1 MSSTGTP
8 GSSEPLVGGPPTIAE
23 LQKQNRMLQRTLQRR
38 EEDLQDEIPDLSEK
52 LAAACQVQKT
62 LQPSGNPTGHACI
75 VAENE
80 RLTLE
85 LEESRREISKLKEEA
100 KSRDLAVDQDKRRI
114 TNDYRRIF
122 EATRSSADYLQS
134 RGYLRED
141 FLAHE
146 DAAGYEDRES
156 LPQSPGS
163 KSVTGESFPLTLTRG
178 TKTRLGGESSGPQ
191 KQANQSKADVILR
204 EEPKSYQG
212 PEQNNSSDS
221 DSTWYVR
228 PADKWDDLR
237 NFTRIKGKAP
247 ERPTHYQTDPAAT
260 KPSQTTEPQAL
271 STSIAQAFDQGSAQ
285 PREDDTAI
293 PQADLS
299 SSRAHGNRVSSKE
312 GDSASATPQGVIKPT
327 YAKAIQSDNPFSS
340 WREQLEMVKALKAE
354 WYPDPNAPAKALFS
368 PTLIAKQP
376 EPAPEPATKADPKPV
391 AKPATKA
398 KHEPSSVATNPV
410 VDSEAL
416 APATAT
422 AVPASAQTATV
433 GSPARIPQAAPPK
446 PVLGKRKHNPFAAD
460 K

>member
-8 GSSEPLVGGPPTIAE
+8 GSSEPL
-23 LQKQNRMLQRTLQRR
+23 
-38 EEDLQDEIPDLSEK
+38 
-52 LAAACQVQKT
+52 
-62 LQPSGNPTGHACI
+62 PSGNPTGHACI

-85 LEESRREISKLKEEA
+85 LEESRREISKLKAEA
-100 KSRDLAVDQDKRRI
+100 KARDLAVDQDKRRI
-114 TNDYRRIF
+114 TNDYRRIL

-141 FLAHE
+141 FLAHK

-163 KSVTGESFPLTLTRG
+163 KSVTADGARRIAPYGQGFGNQG

-191 KQANQSKADVILR
+191 KQANQSKAGVILR

-212 PEQNNSSDS
+212 PEQNDSSDS

-260 KPSQTTEPQAL
+260 NPSQTTEPQAL

-285 PREDDTAI
+285 PRDDDTAI

-299 SSRAHGNRVSSKE
+299 SSRAHGHRVSSKE

-460 K
+460 KVGRRGGGGGWGHSSEQ